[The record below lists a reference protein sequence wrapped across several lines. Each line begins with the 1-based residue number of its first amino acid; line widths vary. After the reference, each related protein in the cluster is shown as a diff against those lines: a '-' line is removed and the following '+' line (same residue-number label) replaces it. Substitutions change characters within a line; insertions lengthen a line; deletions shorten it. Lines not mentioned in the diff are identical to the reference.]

1 MKIQTDRPPTARSA
15 FTLLEVMFAM
25 VAFCTAI
32 FVILALVA
40 NSLAGARRLQRP
52 MVDAGVLAAQ
62 LSQTNQLVEGVK
74 SGSLDELLGNS
85 YQGYT
90 WTRDIEEVQ
99 TNKLFQVD
107 FIVQSD
113 SGEKPVV
120 SKMSILLFR
129 PQFAGGQP
137 RWGHGGQM
145 KVTSDMRQVAGR
157 EEDGRIARAAIM
169 SRVTCHASPACFHA
183 ARTHAGH
190 RDFQSRDGG
199 DLFVLDAHPAGHE
212 GGPGGHGPGPAPA
225 RRRAD
230 D

>member
-1 MKIQTDRPPTARSA
+1 MRSA

-52 MVDAGVLAAQ
+52 MVDAGVLAAE
-62 LSQTNQLVEGVK
+62 LSQTNQLVEGVR
-74 SGSLDELLGNS
+74 SGRLDELLGNA

-129 PQFAGGQP
+129 PN
-137 RWGHGGQM
+137 
-145 KVTSDMRQVAGR
+145 
-157 EEDGRIARAAIM
+157 
-169 SRVTCHASPACFHA
+169 SPAGSLDGA
-183 ARTHAGH
+183 TVAR
-190 RDFQSRDGG
+190 
-199 DLFVLDAHPAGHE
+199 
-212 GGPGGHGPGPAPA
+212 
-225 RRRAD
+225 
-230 D
+230 